1 MHQRGILD
9 LTSTYVSA
17 PAGNIGLD
25 PDLWNVDVKVSQTNN
40 QLPIV
45 TVGGTHFM
53 RSSVEELSWAHI
65 YKVKGSESGLVAQI
79 IKVKHFK
86 VKDIS
91 FVPNSGRQ
99 IHVTM

>member
-25 PDLWNVDVKVSQTNN
+25 PDLWNVDVKASQTNN

-53 RSSVEELSWAHI
+53 RSSVAELSWAHI
-65 YKVKGSESGLVAQI
+65 YKVKGSENGLVAQI

-86 VKDIS
+86 VGR
-91 FVPNSGRQ
+91 PNGE
-99 IHVTM
+99 HCC

>member
-17 PAGNIGLD
+17 PAGNIGSD
-25 PDLWNVDVKVSQTNN
+25 PELCNVDVKSPQTNS

-45 TVGGTHFM
+45 TMGGTHFM
-53 RSSVEELSWAHI
+53 RSSVAELSWAHI
-65 YKVKGSESGLVAQI
+65 YKVKGSENGLVAQI

-86 VKDIS
+86 VNDIS
-91 FVPNSGRQ
+91 FVPNSGLQ
-99 IHVTM
+99 FHVTM

>member
-1 MHQRGILD
+1 MYQRGILE

-25 PDLWNVDVKVSQTNN
+25 PDLWNVDVKASQTNN
-40 QLPIV
+40 QHPRV

-65 YKVKGSESGLVAQI
+65 YKVKGSESGLVLQI

>member
-1 MHQRGILD
+1 MHQRGIFD

-40 QLPIV
+40 QLPRV
-45 TVGGTHFM
+45 Q
-53 RSSVEELSWAHI
+53 WAALTSCGVQSKNSAGLI
-65 YKVKGSESGLVAQI
+65 FTKSKVQSGLVAQI

-86 VKDIS
+86 VNDIS
-91 FVPNSGRQ
+91 VVPNRGGR
-99 IHVTM
+99 